1 MSELQH
7 RAPHLKLPS
16 KQERRSVHRRRIR
29 DLLDTCQLQHPLR
42 AGCEAVALGRDPRLT
57 EAIAFGERFAAEHRW
72 RAQDG
77 AGCAGAGGKSAPA
90 S

>member
-16 KQERRSVHRRRIR
+16 KQERRGVHRRHIR

-42 AGCEAVALGRDPRLT
+42 AGYEAVALGRDPRLA
-57 EAIAFGERFAAEHRW
+57 EAIASGERFAAEHRW
-72 RAQDG
+72 RAQGG
-77 AGCAGAGGKSAPA
+77 AGCAG
-90 S
+90 

>member
-1 MSELQH
+1 VFTDGTY
-7 RAPHLKLPS
+7 AICW
-16 KQERRSVHRRRIR
+16 IR
-29 DLLDTCQLQHPLR
+29 VSSSTRCS
-42 AGCEAVALGRDPRLT
+42 AGYEAVALGRDPRLA
-57 EAIAFGERFAAEHRW
+57 EAIASGERFAAEHRW